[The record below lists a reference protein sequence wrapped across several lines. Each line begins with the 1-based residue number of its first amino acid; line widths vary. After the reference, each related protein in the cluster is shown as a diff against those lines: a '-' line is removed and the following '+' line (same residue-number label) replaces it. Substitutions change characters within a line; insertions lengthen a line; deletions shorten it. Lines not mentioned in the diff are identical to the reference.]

1 MPTRTKSSDGLAV
14 SPGLPELHLSS
25 MASLSQWK
33 RSRPPFRIGSA
44 GPRRCP
50 CTVRRWS
57 WTPYNEAM
65 TLQGMDQGDDE
76 STPLTDSGKPA
87 AIATATSHAA
97 PADRKYLL
105 ERVDDAAVAQLYA
118 DGFALLPLDQKI
130 LIWHLYQAALAGRD
144 IYYDQRYAHNLE
156 MRDVLEEI
164 VTHPD
169 RVDPAVLAEI
179 QRYTKLFWLNTG
191 PHNNLTARKFV
202 LKCAPEA
209 FQAAAKAAADS
220 GASFPLRPGETL
232 DDFLGRMQ
240 PLFFN
245 PAVDTTVTNKTP
257 GSGKDILASSANNLY
272 VGVSMKDLEGV
283 EEKHPLNSR
292 IVKND
297 GRIVE
302 EVYRIGG
309 KYDKEIQAIVRHLEA
324 AIPYATPTM
333 ATALRALV
341 RFYRTGLDS
350 DRIAYDIAWVQDKES
365 PVDTINGFVE
375 VYMDPRG
382 MKGAWEALVF
392 YVNRE
397 KTEGIR
403 RLAASAQWFEDRMP
417 WEPQYRKEG
426 VRGITAN
433 AIDVVVES
441 GDSGPITPVGIN
453 LPNDQDIREKYGSK
467 SVSLSN
473 VNEAYDKSTSAE
485 FRKEFAWSAE
495 EAERAERWSSIASE
509 LTTDLHEV
517 IGHASGKI
525 AEHLKG
531 SPQSFLKEQ
540 YSALEESRAD
550 LVALYFLP
558 DPMIVELGLIS
569 AADHEQIVL
578 AEYEGYARNALV
590 QLRRIREG
598 TQIEEDHMRNRQ
610 MIVQWLLANSSA
622 IEVRRRDGK
631 TYYAMVDAGAFRAAV
646 GRLLAE
652 VQRIKA
658 EGDYEAAKALF
669 ETYGVH
675 FDAALRDEVVARVE
689 HLNMPSYTGFV
700 QPRLEPVRAPDGTI
714 TDVTVSYPL
723 DLKTQMLEYSGRG

>member
-1 MPTRTKSSDGLAV
+1 
-14 SPGLPELHLSS
+14 
-25 MASLSQWK
+25 
-33 RSRPPFRIGSA
+33 
-44 GPRRCP
+44 
-50 CTVRRWS
+50 
-57 WTPYNEAM
+57 M
-65 TLQGMDQGDDE
+65 TLLGMDQDDE
-76 STPLTDSGKPA
+76 NTPLTEAAKPA
-87 AIATATSHAA
+87 AIATATSHVV
-97 PADRKYLL
+97 PPDRKYLL

-118 DGFALLPLDQKI
+118 DGFSSLPLDQKI

-156 MRDVLEEI
+156 MRNVLEEI
-164 VTHPD
+164 LTHGD
-169 RVDPAVLAEI
+169 GVDPAILAEI

-202 LKCAPEA
+202 LKCTPEA
-209 FQAAAKAAADS
+209 FRDAAHAAAAS
-220 GASFPLRPGETL
+220 GASFPLRPGESL
-232 DDFLGRMQ
+232 QELMARMQ

-245 PAVDTTVTNKTP
+245 PNLDTIVTNKTP
-257 GSGKDILASSANNLY
+257 GSGKDILAASANNLY
-272 VGVSMKDLEGV
+272 VGVSMKDLDGF
-283 EEKHPLNSR
+283 EEKHPINSR
-292 IVKND
+292 VVKHD

-309 KYDKEIQAIVRHLEA
+309 KYDTEIQAIVGHLEA

-333 ATALRALV
+333 ATALGALV
-341 RFYRTGLDS
+341 RFYRTGLES

-417 WEPQYRKEG
+417 WAPQYRKEG

-485 FRKEFAWSAE
+485 FRKEFAWSPE
-495 EAERAERWSSIASE
+495 EAERAERWSSMASE

-631 TYYAMVDAGAFRAAV
+631 TYYAMVDAAAFRAAV

-714 TDVTVSYPL
+714 TDVTISYPL